1 MRRLQETCALMRWPE
16 RRAVALADLA
26 EVPAAGLEGVA
37 SDVVLE
43 TASWGFELEEVP

>member
-1 MRRLQETCALMRWPE
+1 MRWPE